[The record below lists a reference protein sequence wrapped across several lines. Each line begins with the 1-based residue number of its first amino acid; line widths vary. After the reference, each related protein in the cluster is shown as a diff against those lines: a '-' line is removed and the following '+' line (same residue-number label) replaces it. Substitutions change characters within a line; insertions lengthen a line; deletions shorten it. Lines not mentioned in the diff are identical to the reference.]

1 MWKKSLLLTGVQTM
15 LSLEEQTEHAIQRE
29 TDTNI
34 PKTNVKRKFSFLRKH
49 ELYSGSNMKNFIK
62 IIVFGT
68 FFVCQNSSKAGF
80 VWLTD
85 WNITTS
91 NQISTNTSN
100 DFVELHAYE
109 SYDGNPQKNEKISSY
124 AERQFQLSGFNE
136 PVRITIQTA
145 IDGFSKND
153 QFGSRIE
160 LFNINGIDENLQIL
174 QRNMIM
180 PGTSRLTATMT
191 RDVYLSNGIHTI
203 SESINSIVS
212 PDYIYYIGTAS
223 IKGTATG
230 GIIAINGIHVPEPY
244 SIASLIL
251 GFFTIIALKVIFSSK
266 INNND

>member
-1 MWKKSLLLTGVQTM
+1 MSVKSKPL
-15 LSLEEQTEHAIQRE
+15 
-29 TDTNI
+29 D
-34 PKTNVKRKFSFLRKH
+34 

-68 FFVCQNSSKAGF
+68 FFVCQNTSKAGF

-85 WNITTS
+85 WNITTL
-91 NQISTNTSN
+91 NKISTPILTSASN

-109 SYDGNPQKNEKISSY
+109 SYNGNPQQNEKISSY
-124 AERQFQLSGFNE
+124 AKRQFQLSGFNE
-136 PVRITIQTA
+136 PVRITIQTV
-145 IDGFSKND
+145 IDGFAKND
-153 QFGSRIE
+153 QFGSRIG
-160 LFNINGIDENLQIL
+160 LFNINGIDDNLQSL

-223 IKGTATG
+223 IKGTAKG
-230 GIIAINGIHVPEPY
+230 GIIAINGVPVPEPY
-244 SIASLIL
+244 SIVSLTL
-251 GFFTIIALKVIFSSK
+251 GFFTIIALKAMSSSK
-266 INNND
+266 INKND